1 MPQAPDFA
9 SGRMY
14 FMAASEDAIA
24 QRERLKEE
32 RIAAHEHPVS
42 EVLEQCESLPDE
54 VEQAAVDDFEEDYE
68 QEEFE
73 ESMDFSI
80 SM

>member
-1 MPQAPDFA
+1 MK
-9 SGRMY
+9 S
-14 FMAASEDAIA
+14 
-24 QRERLKEE
+24 K
-32 RIAAHEHPVS
+32 
-42 EVLEQCESLPDE
+42 VLEQCESLPDE